1 MSDIKDYLWLVKT
14 NKGDFFI
21 SVAGNWT
28 QGEAAKKVWLVFGW
42 MKLDIIAMIPRKRAT
57 GPDNAV
63 GTIYQTEE
71 PEDGRD
77 FQFLGGKKLFE
88 ACGRGIEY
96 QIERV
101 RLDKQMGGEDHGEG
115 RHDFP
120 SQ

>member
-1 MSDIKDYLWLVKT
+1 MNDMKDFLWLVKT

-21 SVAGNWT
+21 TVVGWWT
-28 QGEAAKKVWLVFGW
+28 EGEAAKKLWQVFEEI
-42 MKLDIIAMIPRKRAT
+42 KLDIIAMIPRKRAT
-57 GPDNAV
+57 GPDDAV

-71 PEDGRD
+71 PKDGRD

-101 RLDKQMGGEDHGEG
+101 RLDKQMEL
-115 RHDFP
+115 
-120 SQ
+120 